1 MSDPR
6 LTLSLSPSGDDI
18 WQRNYERTTRE
29 LTFRR
34 FRIATIVYLV
44 AHLSGFFL
52 WLALKEIETDVLVL
66 RLVTIGLTAGL
77 FLASFAK
84 RLEGRAFELTVLLT
98 LVSAA
103 YMQQIIFRTGDAQI
117 HLTAVC
123 LIIVATGLLFPY
135 RLWQMLAVGVGVLI
149 AYVLGAV
156 ADEDTTKLAISSFY
170 IACAIG
176 AASVAAHVSDKLRRS
191 EFKARQQADDER
203 QRAEAL
209 LRNILPD
216 SIVSELKRRPRAIAD
231 RFAQATILFADIV
244 GFTPLSAKM
253 DAETVVSVL
262 NEIFSSFDA
271 LSEKHGLEK
280 IKTIGDCY
288 MVAGGLPSPRDDH
301 APAVARMALD
311 MLEVID
317 RVKIPT
323 GDRLR
328 LRIGINTGPVVA
340 GVIGKKKF
348 LYDLW
353 GDAVNTASRMETH
366 ADEGMIQVTEAT
378 YLLIKDEFSLE
389 SCGTVVVKGKGEM
402 QTWRLTGVVR

>member
-1 MSDPR
+1 MNDPR
-6 LTLSLSPSGDDI
+6 LTLSLSPSGDDV
-18 WQRNYERTTRE
+18 WQRNYERTVRE

-34 FRIATIVYLV
+34 FRIAGMVYLV

-52 WLALKEIETDVLVL
+52 WLALQPIHQDVLVL
-66 RLVTIGLTAGL
+66 RLVTLGLTAAL
-77 FLASFAK
+77 LATSYLK
-84 RLEGRAFELTVLLT
+84 RVERWAFPLTVALT

-135 RLWQMLAVGVGVLI
+135 RLWQMLSVGLAVLG
-149 AYVLGAV
+149 AYVLGAT
-156 ADEDTTKLAISSFY
+156 AIQSDKLVISAFY

-176 AASVAAHVSDKLRRS
+176 AATVAAHVSDRLRRS
-191 EFKARQQADDER
+191 EFKARQQAEDER

-216 SIVSELKRRPRAIAD
+216 SIVSELKRSPRLIAD
-231 RFAQATILFADIV
+231 RFSQATILFADIV

-253 DAETVVSVL
+253 DAEMVVSVL
-262 NEIFSSFDA
+262 NDIFSSFDA

-301 APAVARMALD
+301 AAAVARMALD
-311 MLEVID
+311 MREVIE
-317 RVKIPT
+317 RMKIPT
-323 GDRLR
+323 GERLQ

-353 GDAVNTASRMETH
+353 GDAVNTASRMESH
-366 ADEGMIQVTEAT
+366 ADEGMIQVTQAT
-378 YLLIKDEFSLE
+378 YLLIKDEFALE

-402 QTWRLTGVVR
+402 QTWRLTGVVK